1 MQKTD
6 IDLITHEAP
15 SEPLGYL
22 WYLSC
27 SEHVALDKS
36 MPIIAIE
43 SIAGGPKLLKTFLLL
58 S

>member
-15 SEPLGYL
+15 SGPLGYL

-36 MPIIAIE
+36 MPIAIE
-43 SIAGGPKLLKTFLLL
+43 SITGGPKLLKTFLLL

>member
-15 SEPLGYL
+15 SGPLGYL

-36 MPIIAIE
+36 MPIAIE
-43 SIAGGPKLLKTFLLL
+43 SIAGARGP
-58 S
+58 SC